1 MAAKQKSNFD
11 YEKNKLP
18 MSNFEKQA
26 VEFNRVIQSRQ
37 KIVEETGQYP
47 SDSEVLA
54 RIMKN
59 KKVKK

>member
-1 MAAKQKSNFD
+1 MAAKSKSNFD
-11 YEKNKLP
+11 YERNKLP
-18 MSNFEKQA
+18 MSNFEKQVVA
-26 VEFNRVIQSRQ
+26 LNEVMQFRK

-59 KKVKK
+59 KKGKK

>member
-1 MAAKQKSNFD
+1 MK
-11 YEKNKLP
+11 KNKLP